1 MCNTLYNSPPH
12 FTLCTYF
19 IIWYQREFRV
29 LIPSS
34 YSQNTG
40 AEGVGRD
47 RVDGGWTQDLIL
59 VVQENVLE
67 SKTYK
72 DRANAA
78 FSYFKALETFFN

>member
-1 MCNTLYNSPPH
+1 MCNTLYNFPP
-12 FTLCTYF
+12 TLHCVHILSF
-19 IIWYQREFRV
+19 VIKGSWRV

-72 DRANAA
+72 DRANAT